1 MVAQP
6 TRSDGIDVAERTK
19 QELVRAEKAENRIKE
34 GDYVLLY
41 YTHDSIFGAT
51 VERSAA
57 TQNKFGN
64 FYHDD
69 IIGTSYG
76 SRVQARQS
84 AHGPTA
90 KGFTTVLR
98 PSPELITCSLVHRT
112 QIIYHAD
119 ISLIL
124 MLLDIQP
131 GSRIVEAGTGS
142 GSLSTSIAHCLRPS
156 GRLYTFEFHEE
167 RQKQVVEMFE
177 RNGDLDVITSH
188 HGDACTEGFYGKV
201 DDELVDG
208 VFLDLPMPWSAVSN
222 ALGVLKPNGKL
233 CTFSPCIEQVVKTVS
248 AMRAENMTTI
258 RTFECLC
265 KPWNLVTN
273 RKDRLAMK
281 QTEERGAKRARG
293 NDDLPTNAEPSYS
306 LVQLPM
312 RGHTSYITI
321 ATKILDDE
329 ENFGSNVDK
338 NKHKQAI
345 S

>member
-1 MVAQP
+1 MMVSPATGSSSTSVVQ
-6 TRSDGIDVAERTK
+6 RT
-19 QELVRAEKAENRIKE
+19 ELGHSTADKAENRIKE
-34 GDYVLLY
+34 GEYVLLF
-41 YTHDSIFGAT
+41 YTHDSIFGVT
-51 VERSAA
+51 VERSKA

-69 IIGTSYG
+69 IIGASYG
-76 SRVQARQS
+76 SRVVARKS
-84 AHGPTA
+84 ADGPTT

-131 GSRIVEAGTGS
+131 GSRIIEAGTGS
-142 GSLSTSIAHCLRPS
+142 GSLSTSIAHCLRPN

-167 RQKQVVEMFE
+167 RQKQVVEMFK
-177 RNGDLDVITSH
+177 RNGDLDVITSQ
-188 HGDACTEGFYGKV
+188 HGDACAEGFEGKV
-201 DDELVDG
+201 DGELVDG
-208 VFLDLPMPWSAVSN
+208 VFLDLPMPWSATSN
-222 ALGVLKPNGKL
+222 ALKVLKPNGKL
-233 CTFSPCIEQVVKTVS
+233 CTFSPCIEQVAKSVS
-248 AMRAENMTTI
+248 AMRAENMTLI

-265 KPWNLVTN
+265 KPWNLHS
-273 RKDRLAMK
+273 RKEK
-281 QTEERGAKRARG
+281 NSERGTKRARG
-293 NDDLPTNAEPSYS
+293 KDDDPQTDNQETSAS

-329 ENFGSNVDK
+329 DDFLILAPT
-338 NKHKQAI
+338 Q
-345 S
+345 